1 MKKYLIL
8 IILIFVFVG
17 ARRAVPLHAGE
28 LTITEKSWKNVS
40 DICETK
46 KVIIKRNSSDNNI
59 DLYFVKFNPQKVK
72 IKVLKSSFYG
82 EKTQFAEGLAGKSG
96 AFCVINGGFF
106 DENYD
111 PIGVLMSNGKILQFL
126 PTVGNSSVFC
136 VKNGIPKII
145 HRADFSYNGVTEAL
159 QSGPRLIYDGK
170 NTIGVVGLN
179 DISRRSGIGLD
190 YDNNVVI
197 YATDTIF
204 DGLSFNE
211 LRSILKRSGINLKTV
226 LNLDGGRSTQLY
238 FSISWNKI
246 NIPGYDY
253 IPVAIGFFKK

>member
-1 MKKYLIL
+1 MKKFFLIL
-8 IILIFVFVG
+8 FLLLSTIL
-17 ARRAVPLHAGE
+17 PLFAGE
-28 LTITEKSWKNVS
+28 LTITEKNWKNVS
-40 DICETK
+40 GICETK
-46 KVIIKRNSSDNNI
+46 KITIKRSSSENNI

-111 PIGVLMSNGKILQFL
+111 AIGVLISNGKILQHL

-136 VKNGIPKII
+136 VKNGIPMII
-145 HRADFSYNGVTEAL
+145 HRADFRYNGVTEAL
-159 QSGPRLIYDGK
+159 QSGPRLMYDGK
-170 NTIGVVGLN
+170 NTVGVVGLN

-190 YDNNVVI
+190 YNNNVVI

-204 DGLSFNE
+204 DGLTFNE
-211 LRSILKRSGINLKTV
+211 LRSILKRPSINIKTV

-238 FSISWNKI
+238 FGIGWDKI
-246 NIPGYDY
+246 NIPGFDY
-253 IPVAIGFFKK
+253 IPVAIGFFKR